1 MIREKN
7 YEDNVD
13 KLISFEQ
20 TDWINEENQNTRLIK
35 KLSQSNG
42 LFIRGI
48 AKDITSDV
56 IQRDKQPKKTQ
67 KQRELNNDHNKR
79 QKRFSARN
87 SKQTEWFQ
95 WPGPCSDD
103 NHCPPNLYCVNG
115 SCWHLSNK
123 PIRIQ
128 RKHDSL
134 MNTKEQDRS
143 HLAIHHQLFRL
154 MGTATSEVL
163 SKIET
168 TTRNLSVFGNLDL
181 FDYTTS
187 TTVTTAAIIP
197 TTKLK
202 MTIGNYQKEQK
213 LVATNNSRTGTDG
226 DNLSKSSFIDLRFST
241 EFPVQTEYIRKRQ
254 LDKPIRI
261 ELYLAR
267 AVLRDECSQD
277 SHCGHRMI
285 CCRKTWYDL
294 SDDSGIGYFCLPDC
308 EFTKKVSLGIHEAN
322 GLIPNDLIYD

>member
-1 MIREKN
+1 
-7 YEDNVD
+7 
-13 KLISFEQ
+13 
-20 TDWINEENQNTRLIK
+20 
-35 KLSQSNG
+35 
-42 LFIRGI
+42 
-48 AKDITSDV
+48 
-56 IQRDKQPKKTQ
+56 
-67 KQRELNNDHNKR
+67 
-79 QKRFSARN
+79 
-87 SKQTEWFQ
+87 
-95 WPGPCSDD
+95 
-103 NHCPPNLYCVNG
+103 
-115 SCWHLSNK
+115 
-123 PIRIQ
+123 
-128 RKHDSL
+128 

-197 TTKLK
+197 TVTTTAFHHSYTEPTISNATKLK

>member
-1 MIREKN
+1 MTKPRKRQ
-7 YEDNVD
+7 Y
-13 KLISFEQ
+13 
-20 TDWINEENQNTRLIK
+20 K
-35 KLSQSNG
+35 KK

-48 AKDITSDV
+48 TKDITGDI
-56 IQRDKQPKKTQ
+56 IQRDKQSKKTQ
-67 KQRELNNDHNKR
+67 KQRELNNDHNKH
-79 QKRFSARN
+79 QKRFSAGN

-143 HLAIHHQLFRL
+143 HLAIHHQLSRL

-168 TTRNLSVFGNLDL
+168 TTRNLSEFGNLDL

-197 TTKLK
+197 TVTATAFHHSNTEPAIFNATKLK
-202 MTIGNYQKEQK
+202 MTNGNYQKEQK
-213 LVATNNSRTGTDG
+213 QVIATNNSRTRTDG

-241 EFPVQTEYIRKRQ
+241 ELPVQTEYIRKRQ
-254 LDKPIRI
+254 FDKPIRI

-267 AVLRDECSQD
+267 AVLRNECSQD

-285 CCRKTWYDL
+285 CCWKTWHDL
-294 SDDSGIGYFCLPDC
+294 SDDSGMGYFCLPDC

-322 GLIPNDLIYD
+322 GLIPNDIIYD